1 MKDKLILDAGILLLL
16 VLCMEYG
23 ATGPFLH
30 ELIGVILIIGMVT
43 HFLINR
49 KYYRIL
55 ASGKVKKINTKSKI
69 ALAFNMI
76 LPVSLVTMFLSS
88 VVISKDIFRFTGIHT
103 SNYEAWRVLHIISAC
118 VMLITSVA
126 HLLMHAKLFK
136 SLRDKHVHGAVP
148 GKILGYVSCLV
159 AFLVGVYT
167 VKTTGGLVADNIIA
181 SSENNKPQK
190 IQPAET
196 TEHKEYTE
204 PYVFTE
210 IPSPEENIIFTE
222 IPFEEESII
231 SENESEEYK
240 EGNIIP
246 ENKSEEYEEETVITE
261 QGEDKPSLEEYLGN
275 LICTGC
281 GKRCS
286 LLAPRC
292 GKGDMQAQ
300 MAADEYNQ
308 IYGLD

>member
-1 MKDKLILDAGILLLL
+1 MKDKLILDTGILLLL
-16 VLCMEYG
+16 FLCMEYG

-30 ELIGVILIIGMVT
+30 ELIGVILILGMIM

-55 ASGKVKKINTKSKI
+55 TSGKIKKINAKSKI
-69 ALAFNMI
+69 ALAFNMV

-88 VVISKDIFRFTGIHT
+88 VVISKDIFRFAGINT
-103 SNYEAWRVLHIISAC
+103 SNYEAWRILHIISAC
-118 VMLITSVA
+118 TMLVTSVA
-126 HLLMHAKLFK
+126 HLFMHAKLFK
-136 SLRDKHVHGAVP
+136 SLIEKHVRGAAP
-148 GKILGYVSCLV
+148 GKILGYVSCLA
-159 AFLVGVYT
+159 AFIVGVYT

-181 SSENNKPQK
+181 SPENDEPRK

-196 TEHKEYTE
+196 TGHSENTEYMETTE
-204 PYVFTE
+204 PYVVTE
-210 IPSPEENIIFTE
+210 ISEPEENIIFTE
-222 IPFEEESII
+222 IISEEENVIA
-231 SENESEEYK
+231 EDETEK
-240 EGNIIP
+240 
-246 ENKSEEYEEETVITE
+246 YEEEVVITE
-261 QGEDKPSLEEYLGN
+261 QAEDKPSLEEYLGN

-300 MAADEYNQ
+300 RAEEEYNS
-308 IYGLD
+308 IYGTN